1 MQRVEDGGPAYEEL
15 LNMVCAA
22 VQKTMAEDYSQKEKL
37 APGLDPFI
45 HRDYISCVLK
55 ADAKNYIRAKD
66 FVQTHSY
73 FFLKEPDIV
82 EPLAME
88 EWKITRATLAF
99 LNVFENLTCHEG
111 SWEHDSIGQAATQ
124 AIDMCTSNADTS
136 LRKKEVW
143 QVIRSILTGGQKGP
157 SLIETMEILGSD
169 VVLERINK
177 AFKVGQ
183 GMVVEES
190 SPC

>member
-1 MQRVEDGGPAYEEL
+1 
-15 LNMVCAA
+15 
-22 VQKTMAEDYSQKEKL
+22 
-37 APGLDPFI
+37 
-45 HRDYISCVLK
+45 
-55 ADAKNYIRAKD
+55 
-66 FVQTHSY
+66 
-73 FFLKEPDIV
+73 
-82 EPLAME
+82 
-88 EWKITRATLAF
+88 
-99 LNVFENLTCHEG
+99 
-111 SWEHDSIGQAATQ
+111 
-124 AIDMCTSNADTS
+124 MCTSNADTS